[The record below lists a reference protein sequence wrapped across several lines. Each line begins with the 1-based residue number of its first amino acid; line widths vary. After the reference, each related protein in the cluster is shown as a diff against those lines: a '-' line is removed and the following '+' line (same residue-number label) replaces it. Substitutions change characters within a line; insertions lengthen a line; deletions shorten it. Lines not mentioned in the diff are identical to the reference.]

1 MNRNPDGRVKRD
13 RIDDGRRSR
22 AARVVI
28 LLALVGAPR
37 VATAGET
44 VHPVPLQKG
53 DCAAAPGDAAFTG
66 HALFSYRIE
75 TTGAVQ
81 GIKLLYADVQP
92 VDRKP
97 AYLAEVTSCLER
109 WRFRPATVDGTP
121 AATVMNVAFH
131 RFPPARGHE
140 EDAEKVVLPGGRV
153 VPVALMKQVRV
164 AMLAFMESLL
174 KGPDYKEAKGIG
186 WRVRT
191 DLPKSSLDDVQA
203 AIEFAQRVFDEA
215 FPGPGA
221 PAGAQDVTVVL
232 FKDEKEYQ
240 QLSAFDNIIPDRAP
254 VAGQYD
260 PEFRT
265 IYSAL
270 GSQPMPVFARTMAH
284 EATHHFAALR
294 LSDAE
299 DRIPRWLNEGV
310 AQYIECTRM
319 AKPGKVRLE
328 ALDRGRVE
336 QPAVVMA
343 RAEAYRGSLI
353 YQKRVEN
360 ALSNLDA
367 NLASVDIAA
376 LVDGQL
382 DRHFFDEA
390 ALTLYDVSWL
400 LVHYLMNGDGRQHRE
415 AFRKWVTDVGT
426 PRNAASLSAAVGIPA
441 HDLSGRLRAYLAQ
454 IK

>member
-1 MNRNPDGRVKRD
+1 MRATRCGRW
-13 RIDDGRRSR
+13 SR
-22 AARVVI
+22 AI
-28 LLALVGAPR
+28 LLSILPALAWAPR

-53 DCAAAPGDAAFTG
+53 DCAAAFGDAAFTG

-97 AYLAEVTSCLER
+97 GYLAEVTSCLEK

-121 AATVMNVAFH
+121 AATVMYVAFH
-131 RFPPARGHE
+131 RFPPARGDE
-140 EDAEKVVLPGGRV
+140 EKVALPGGRV
-153 VPVALMKQVRV
+153 VPVSLMKQVRV
-164 AMLAFMESLL
+164 ATLAFMESLL
-174 KGPDYKEAKGIG
+174 KGPDYKEAKGNG
-186 WRVRT
+186 WLVRT

-203 AIEFAQRVFDEA
+203 AIEFAHRVFDEA

-232 FKDEKEYQ
+232 FEDEKEYQ

-270 GSQPMPVFARTMAH
+270 GLQPMPFFARTVAH
-284 EATHHFAALR
+284 EATHHFAAQR
-294 LSDAE
+294 LADAE
-299 DRIPRWLNEGV
+299 GRIPRWLGEGI
-310 AQYIECTRM
+310 AQYVECTRM

-328 ALDRGRVE
+328 ALDRGNVN

-343 RAEAYRGSLI
+343 RAETYRGSFI
-353 YQKRVEN
+353 YRKRAES
-360 ALSNLDA
+360 ALSNLDENLA
-367 NLASVDIAA
+367 NLDIAA
-376 LVDGQL
+376 LVDGRL
-382 DRHFFDEA
+382 ERHFFGA
-390 ALTLYDVSWL
+390 GAPTLYDVSWL

-415 AFRKWVTDVGT
+415 AFRRWATDVGT
-426 PRNAASLSAAVGIPA
+426 PRNAASLAAAIGIPA
-441 HDLSGRLRAYLAQ
+441 GDLPGRLRVYLAQ

>member
-1 MNRNPDGRVKRD
+1 MRATRCGRW
-13 RIDDGRRSR
+13 SR
-22 AARVVI
+22 PILLLI
-28 LLALVGAPR
+28 LLALAWAPR

-53 DCAAAPGDAAFTG
+53 DCMAAPGDAAFTG

-81 GIKLLYADVQP
+81 GITLRYADVQP
-92 VDRKP
+92 VDRK
-97 AYLAEVTSCLER
+97 AGYLAEVTSCLEK

-131 RFPPARGHE
+131 RFPPARGDE
-140 EDAEKVVLPGGRV
+140 EKVVLPGGRV
-153 VPVALMKQVRV
+153 VPVSLMRQVRV
-164 AMLAFMESLL
+164 ATLAFMESLL
-174 KGPDYKEAKGIG
+174 KGPDYKEAKGNG
-186 WRVRT
+186 WLVRT

-203 AIEFAQRVFDEA
+203 AIEFAHRVFDEA

-221 PAGAQDVTVVL
+221 PTGAQDVTVVL
-232 FKDEKEYQ
+232 FNDEKEYQ

-270 GSQPMPVFARTMAH
+270 GLQPMPFFARTVAH
-284 EATHHFAALR
+284 EATHHFAAQR

-299 DRIPRWLNEGV
+299 GRIPRWLGEGI
-310 AQYIECTRM
+310 AQYVECTRM

-328 ALDRGRVE
+328 ALDRGKVE

-343 RAEAYRGSLI
+343 RAETYRGSLI
-353 YQKRVEN
+353 YQKRAES
-360 ALSNLDA
+360 ALSNLDE
-367 NLASVDIAA
+367 NLANVDIAA

-382 DRHFFDEA
+382 ERHFFGER

-415 AFRKWVTDVGT
+415 AFRKWATDVGT
-426 PRNAASLSAAVGIPA
+426 PRNAASLAAAIGIPA
-441 HDLSGRLRAYLAQ
+441 NDLSGRLRVYLAQ
-454 IK
+454 IM

>member
-1 MNRNPDGRVKRD
+1 MKATRCGRW
-13 RIDDGRRSR
+13 SR
-22 AARVVI
+22 PILLLI
-28 LLALVGAPR
+28 LLALARAPR
-37 VATAGET
+37 VATAGEI

-53 DCAAAPGDAAFTG
+53 DCAAALGDAAFTG

-81 GIKLLYADVQP
+81 GIKLRYADVQP
-92 VDRKP
+92 VDRK
-97 AYLAEVTSCLER
+97 AGYLAEVTSCLEK

-121 AATVMNVAFH
+121 AATVMHVAFH
-131 RFPPARGHE
+131 RFPPARGDE
-140 EDAEKVVLPGGRV
+140 EKVALPGGRV
-153 VPVALMKQVRV
+153 VSVGLMKQVRV
-164 AMLAFMESLL
+164 ATLAFMESLL
-174 KGPDYKEAKGIG
+174 KGPDYKEAKGNG
-186 WRVRT
+186 WLVRT

-203 AIEFAQRVFDEA
+203 AIEFAHRVFDEA

-260 PEFRT
+260 AEFRT

-270 GSQPMPVFARTMAH
+270 GLQPMPFFARTVAH
-284 EATHHFAALR
+284 EATHHFAAQR

-299 DRIPRWLNEGV
+299 GRIPRWLGEGI
-310 AQYIECTRM
+310 AQYVECTRM

-328 ALDRGRVE
+328 ALDRGKVE
-336 QPAVVMA
+336 QPAVLMA
-343 RAEAYRGSLI
+343 RAETFRGAFI
-353 YQKRVEN
+353 YQKRAES
-360 ALSNLDA
+360 ALSNLDE
-367 NLASVDIAA
+367 NLANVDIAA
-376 LVDGQL
+376 LVDGRL
-382 DRHFFDEA
+382 ERHFFGER

-415 AFRKWVTDVGT
+415 AFRKWATDVGT
-426 PRNAASLSAAVGIPA
+426 PRNAASLAAAIGIPA
-441 HDLSGRLRAYLAQ
+441 DDLSGRLRVHLAQ
-454 IK
+454 TK